1 MTGTVSESISNM
13 RKLHGKE
20 WYSQYFNYVVSQIQ
34 ISKHGHRYSPL
45 PGLTRNSPCQMKNLR
60 SLQQSQ
66 PFSFQLVNRIIPHA
80 QVLLTPGNLQS
91 SDTTWSLS
99 APNSIPFSAHFNPH
113 VILPACIHPPKNKKK
128 LFYSNCI
135 RMTYPN
141 AWLHG
146 SCSITSETKKHI
158 LLVLP
163 SYLPYTSISSTHLP
177 TNTLW
182 QTTVMDFSK
191 SKNLYK

>member
-1 MTGTVSESISNM
+1 MIQLGFQLCS
-13 RKLHGKE
+13 
-20 WYSQYFNYVVSQIQ
+20 VSQTQ
-34 ISKHGHRYSPL
+34 ISKHGPLKWYSPL
-45 PGLTRNSPCQMKNLR
+45 PGLTRNALSDEEPEIPPAIRASPF
-60 SLQQSQ
+60 
-66 PFSFQLVNRIIPHA
+66 PAHP
-80 QVLLTPGNLQS
+80 LTPLKVYQPLIP
-91 SDTTWSLS
+91 TLLLPT
-99 APNSIPFSAHFNPH
+99 SIPMHSFLH
-113 VILPACIHPPKNKKK
+113 ACRTKKKKKK
-128 LFYSNCI
+128 LYSNCI
-135 RMTYPN
+135 HGTYPN